1 MAKTRFGIISVV
13 GHIVVIGLALSYA
26 SIKGCQMRRKPIE
39 IKELTVA
46 IDPYEEEAK
55 PVEEVKAEPEKTPPP
70 PPKTDD
76 IALQKK
82 PEPKKPEPKKPEP
95 KKEEPKKPERPK
107 IEKGKRVTRKPPPIK
122 STVKPKEKQTLSD
135 EEIKKWL
142 DKRVPIRAGETTSLP
157 TSDYGLYLSIIK
169 QALYDAWDQPSRET
183 AGTRPAQVAFDIGA
197 GGRISNPR
205 VVSSSGSAAFDASA
219 LEAVRRTGSISGLSA
234 DFIRECGRGGIVI
247 EFQIR

>member
-1 MAKTRFGIISVV
+1 MAGTRFGIISIV
-13 GHIVVIGLALSYA
+13 GHVVVIGLLLSYA
-26 SIKGCQMRRKPIE
+26 SIRGCQMRRKPIE

-46 IDPYEEEAK
+46 IDPFEEEAK
-55 PVEEVKAEPEKTPPP
+55 PVEETKVEPPKTPPP

-76 IALQKK
+76 IAI
-82 PEPKKPEPKKPEP
+82 EKKPEPKKPEP
-95 KKEEPKKPERPK
+95 KKEEKKPEPKKPERPK
-107 IEKGKRVTRKPPPIK
+107 IEKGPRVTRKPPPIK
-122 STVKPKEKQTLSD
+122 STVKPKEKQTLTD

-169 QALYDAWDQPSRET
+169 QALYDAWDQPSREV
-183 AGTRPAQVAFDIGA
+183 AGTRPAEIAFDIGM
-197 GGRISNPR
+197 GGRITNPR
-205 VVSSSGSAAFDASA
+205 VSKSSGSAAFDASA